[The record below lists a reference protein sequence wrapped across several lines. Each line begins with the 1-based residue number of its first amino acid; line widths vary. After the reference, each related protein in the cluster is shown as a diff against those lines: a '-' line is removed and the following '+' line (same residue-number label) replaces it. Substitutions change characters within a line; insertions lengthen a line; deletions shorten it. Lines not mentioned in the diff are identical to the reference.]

1 MYARDSLLD
10 RDAGEVSGV
19 SLGPGLEIG
28 LGSVRGAADAVL
40 GGDTLDAVVRV
51 DVLVENDLVAGG
63 AALAGD
69 DGRVGKEELPDL
81 SSS

>member
-1 MYARDSLLD
+1 LGVRYSLLD
-10 RDAGEVSGV
+10 RDAGEISGV
-19 SLGPGLEIG
+19 GLGPGLEIS
-28 LGSVRGAADAVL
+28 LGSLRSAADAVL
-40 GGDTLDAVVRV
+40 GGDALDAVVRV

-81 SSS
+81 CLS